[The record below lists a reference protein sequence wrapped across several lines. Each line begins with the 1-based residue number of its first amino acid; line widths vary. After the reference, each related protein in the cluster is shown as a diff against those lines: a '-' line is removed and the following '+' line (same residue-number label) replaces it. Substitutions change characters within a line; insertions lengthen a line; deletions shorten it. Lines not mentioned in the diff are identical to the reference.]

1 MAITNEFGLS
11 SLQKLKSGRGYWAAS
26 GQVQAST
33 NAKPVILINNIGQLD
48 SIMTVSFGGA
58 VENSDI
64 NASTKSLIEL
74 YVDDS
79 ILYSFTMNPLD
90 GGNPHQT
97 DFSLFIPA
105 NTSVRIDI
113 TDLDATGKHTTMI
126 KGYYV

>member
-1 MAITNEFGLS
+1 MAITNDFGLS

-79 ILYSFTMNPLD
+79 ILYSFTMNALD
-90 GGNPHQT
+90 GGNSHQT
-97 DFSLFIPA
+97 EFSLFIPA

-113 TDLDATGKHTTMI
+113 TDLDTTGKHTTMV

>member
-1 MAITNEFGLS
+1 MAITNAFGLS

-64 NASTKSLIEL
+64 NASTKSLIEC

-79 ILYSFTMNPLD
+79 ILYSFTMNSLD
-90 GGNPHQT
+90 GGNSHQT
-97 DFSLFIPA
+97 EFSLFIPA
-105 NTSVRIDI
+105 NVSFRLDV
-113 TDLDATGKHTTMI
+113 TDLDTTGKTTTMI
-126 KGYYV
+126 RGYYL

>member
-1 MAITNEFGLS
+1 MAITNDFGLS

-79 ILYSFTMNPLD
+79 ILYSFTMNSLD
-90 GGNPHQT
+90 GGNSHQT
-97 DFSLFIPA
+97 EFSLFIPA

-113 TDLDATGKHTTMI
+113 TDLDTTGKHTTMI

>member
-1 MAITNEFGLS
+1 MAITNDFGLS

-26 GQVQAST
+26 GQIQAST

-64 NASTKSLIEL
+64 NASTKSLIEC

-79 ILYSFTMNPLD
+79 ILYSFTMNSLD
-90 GGNPHQT
+90 GGNSHQT
-97 DFSLFIPA
+97 EFSLFIPA
-105 NTSVRIDI
+105 NVSFRLDV
-113 TDLDATGKHTTMI
+113 TDLDTTGKTTTMI
-126 KGYYV
+126 RGYYL